1 MDKSRLDKN
10 TAARGQKRMFA
21 KFVEFLLTFLTLQG
35 ITGLFEESTDTS
47 VLQKINEMDQEIQ
60 SLKKKV
66 SHLECKNSPTN
77 IHIKGQAV
85 LLTTFFSE

>member
-1 MDKSRLDKN
+1 
-10 TAARGQKRMFA
+10 MFA

-35 ITGLFEESTDTS
+35 ITGLFEESTDIS
-47 VLQKINEMDQEIQ
+47 VLQKIDEMDQEIQ

-66 SHLECKNSPTN
+66 SHLECKISTTN